1 MARGDPVVFDD
12 LVVPFRRSGL
22 ANDPAAI
29 AECFAR
35 ALGRATRVP
44 VRVGP
49 SQRCRWLS
57 VPELIR
63 RWNSRR
69 GVVNVTDLHIRGTPL
84 TRLIDVAP
92 LSDFN
97 LLAGTRRRTIRELEI
112 LTLVISSSGGLTDSH
127 TDDSDG
133 SNHCFAGRKL
143 WLIWDS
149 ATGMARGLEDVER
162 CDVYDRAAFDIE
174 TFLSLPTAR
183 WFILA
188 KGQTLFL
195 PGDYA
200 HKVITLDHYLGVGSF
215 FVMLSNYLRTLV
227 RWKRLAPLWSLSDSG
242 RARGGLL
249 DDVTNLVTCC
259 VRSLAFAC

>member
-1 MARGDPVVFDD
+1 M
-12 LVVPFRRSGL
+12 
-22 ANDPAAI
+22 
-29 AECFAR
+29 
-35 ALGRATRVP
+35 
-44 VRVGP
+44 
-49 SQRCRWLS
+49 
-57 VPELIR
+57 
-63 RWNSRR
+63 
-69 GVVNVTDLHIRGTPL
+69 VNVTDLHIRGTPV

-97 LLAGTRRRTIRELEI
+97 LLARTRRRTIRELEM
-112 LTLVISSSGGLTDSH
+112 LTLVISSAGALTDSH

-195 PGDYA
+195 PGNYA

-215 FVMLSNYLRTLV
+215 FVMLPSYLRRLIQ
-227 RWKRLAPLWSLSDSG
+227 WKRLAPLWSVSDSN
-242 RARGGLL
+242 RARGRLL
-249 DDVTNLVTCC
+249 DDVTNVVTRC
-259 VRSLAFAC
+259 VQSLAFASTKERRRWGLTYLMRAVRDWDARCFAAEEQLLSECRSSAALLEAVRRLRCRLK